1 MYPSMPFCP
10 LMFQGLTEQQ
20 KEFIEKQWAQQKEQ
34 FLGRQ
39 KSMYGSFTFEQT
51 WHVASYKYYTLK
63 KNLKNTTKEKL
74 LIRNNWKRK
83 RYCMWFYIHVLKMC
97 PDRSKYIKSIMI
109 CIEYKGWNSKNAK
122 VKAFYCFSSVYYF
135 TSCAFARTIALKS
148 WLALCKN

>member
-39 KSMYGSFTFEQT
+39 KSMYGSFIFEQT

-63 KNLKNTTKEKL
+63 KK
-74 LIRNNWKRK
+74 
-83 RYCMWFYIHVLKMC
+83 F
-97 PDRSKYIKSIMI
+97 
-109 CIEYKGWNSKNAK
+109 
-122 VKAFYCFSSVYYF
+122 
-135 TSCAFARTIALKS
+135 
-148 WLALCKN
+148 

>member
-63 KNLKNTTKEKL
+63 KNLKNKIQRRE
-74 LIRNNWKRK
+74 N
-83 RYCMWFYIHVLKMC
+83 Y
-97 PDRSKYIKSIMI
+97 
-109 CIEYKGWNSKNAK
+109 
-122 VKAFYCFSSVYYF
+122 
-135 TSCAFARTIALKS
+135 
-148 WLALCKN
+148 